1 MIWLANHYTLNK
13 GRKDSMVRLFLRL
26 PFARQLRRGL
36 FILLWVAVSR
46 VGSVEAATLIV
57 TTTADGGMGSLR
69 AAIAAAADGDTIEFD
84 TALNGQTIGLTG
96 GELAIDKN
104 IIISGP
110 GPNLVAVSR
119 VSTASP
125 FCIFTILSGHTV
137 TIAGLTISGGY
148 GGGGG
153 PGGIGNGAILTISN
167 CIVSD
172 NFSDGGSGGGGI
184 YSAGTLTIVDSMVSN
199 NRAGFTTGNPW
210 IRWWN

>member
-1 MIWLANHYTLNK
+1 MILLTNHYAVK

-26 PFARQLRRGL
+26 FSARQLLGGL
-36 FILLWVAVSR
+36 LFFLLWAALAGA
-46 VGSVEAATLIV
+46 GSVQAVTLVV
-57 TTTADGGMGSLR
+57 TSTADNGAGSLR

-125 FCIFTILSGHTV
+125 FCIFTILSGHT
-137 TIAGLTISGGY
+137 
-148 GGGGG
+148 
-153 PGGIGNGAILTISN
+153 P
-167 CIVSD
+167 
-172 NFSDGGSGGGGI
+172 
-184 YSAGTLTIVDSMVSN
+184 
-199 NRAGFTTGNPW
+199 
-210 IRWWN
+210 